1 MILMSVKILFCNITD
16 CNCDR
21 YSQNC
26 ISKQLCPHQIRARQA
41 TKQKKLVFD
50 KVFEK
55 AANPRGPESQGH
67 PPGNHVGY
75 LVICSH
81 CRLQDSSVFGCKL
94 EQQKLVSGQA
104 VKVPELVWRC
114 VEKIEAE
121 PANLSTEGIYR
132 VPGDAAKIQ
141 KLRIDLDQ
149 VKRCSLDVR

>member
-1 MILMSVKILFCNITD
+1 M
-16 CNCDR
+16 R
-21 YSQNC
+21 HYYSPC
-26 ISKQLCPHQIRARQA
+26 LP
-41 TKQKKLVFD
+41 
-50 KVFEK
+50 
-55 AANPRGPESQGH
+55 
-67 PPGNHVGY
+67 
-75 LVICSH
+75 
-81 CRLQDSSVFGCKL
+81 QDSSVFGCKL

-149 VKRCSLDVR
+149 VKRYSLEVG

>member
-1 MILMSVKILFCNITD
+1 M
-16 CNCDR
+16 
-21 YSQNC
+21 
-26 ISKQLCPHQIRARQA
+26 CPHQIRARQA

-50 KVFEK
+50 KVFKK

-75 LVICSH
+75 RVYLFT
-81 CRLQDSSVFGCKL
+81 LWPQDSSVFGCKL

-104 VKVPELVWRC
+104 AKVPELVWRC

-149 VKRCSLDVR
+149 VKIYSLDVR

>member
-1 MILMSVKILFCNITD
+1 MYLTKFLKKRPTHEDLKAKGILQVTMQDILSI
-16 CNCDR
+16 
-21 YSQNC
+21 YSPC
-26 ISKQLCPHQIRARQA
+26 LP
-41 TKQKKLVFD
+41 
-50 KVFEK
+50 
-55 AANPRGPESQGH
+55 
-67 PPGNHVGY
+67 
-75 LVICSH
+75 
-81 CRLQDSSVFGCKL
+81 QDSSVFGCKL

-149 VKRCSLDVR
+149 VKRYSCEVG